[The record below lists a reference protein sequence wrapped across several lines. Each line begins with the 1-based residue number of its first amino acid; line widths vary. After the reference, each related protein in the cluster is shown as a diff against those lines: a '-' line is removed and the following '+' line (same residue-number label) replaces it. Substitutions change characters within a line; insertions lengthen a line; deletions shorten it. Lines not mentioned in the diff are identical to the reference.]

1 MSTQSMDNFHGLSG
15 QFSWT
20 QRTLTMNIVQ
30 STRSNTPMEM
40 STESMDFLQTGLNN
54 CTYSQTCRH
63 FKVVPRVFCLFCLFT
78 VQYMAS
84 LGF

>member
-20 QRTLTMNIVQ
+20 QPTFTMNIVQ

-54 CTYSQTCRH
+54 GTYSQTCRH
-63 FKVVPRVFCLFCLFT
+63 FKVVPRVFCLF
-78 VQYMAS
+78 Y
-84 LGF
+84 

>member
-30 STRSNTPMEM
+30 STHSNTPMEM
-40 STESMDFLQTGLNN
+40 STESMDFLQTGLNKIAHIARHAGILKLFQEFSV
-54 CTYSQTCRH
+54 YSIKFVHCS
-63 FKVVPRVFCLFCLFT
+63 V
-78 VQYMAS
+78 Y
-84 LGF
+84 G

>member
-20 QRTLTMNIVQ
+20 QRTLTMNIVL
-30 STRSNTPMEM
+30 STRSNTPMEI

-54 CTYSQTCRH
+54 C
-63 FKVVPRVFCLFCLFT
+63 FVFVLIM
-78 VQYMAS
+78 V
-84 LGF
+84 